1 MPARPT
7 YFNDSSVH
15 ASAALFL
22 SGRLRRLSLPDAK
35 VNQALR
41 FVNLNYDNFDFITD
55 SEDGFRAPIRANAKQ
70 SFDACLD
77 LDVGSIH
84 LDL

>member
-1 MPARPT
+1 M
-7 YFNDSSVH
+7 
-15 ASAALFL
+15 
-22 SGRLRRLSLPDAK
+22 RRLSLPDAK

-84 LDL
+84 LDRSHPSSNRHTLLITLANAVPR